1 MPIFKLSP
9 NILAILPANVGP
21 PAQPTSPA
29 NARNANIAVP
39 PPFIEVDASLYVP
52 GQSMPTENPD
62 TAIPI
67 KPTIADDENVSM
79 FEWLSYGELPVDTSR
94 PDPVDN
100 NLTIGAE
107 AAGNAKSSTKLSGI
121 FLYSILQLKYL
132 LVLTGITSRR
142 FCG

>member
-1 MPIFKLSP
+1 MIKVIISIIGKTVAAKMPIFKLSP
-9 NILAILPANVGP
+9 SIPAILPANVGP

-67 KPTIADDENVSM
+67 KPTIADDENDTVKYESTHKQPLKTIILYRLI
-79 FEWLSYGELPVDTSR
+79 FSPNLP
-94 PDPVDN
+94 
-100 NLTIGAE
+100 
-107 AAGNAKSSTKLSGI
+107 
-121 FLYSILQLKYL
+121 
-132 LVLTGITSRR
+132 
-142 FCG
+142 